1 MSTTSAVTTA
11 PTQATRLPV
20 GTWQIDPV
28 HSSLEFQV
36 RNMGLVTVKGFFADF
51 EGTLEVDENG
61 RTQAEG
67 TVEAASVHTR
77 SEKRDE
83 HLRAPDFFDVER
95 HPEIAFRVTGVEPD
109 GDLSRVQ
116 RRELAHELRPLDCA
130 RAHHD
135 PRRACRQEVAPG
147 CDAPDASAGL
157 HAARDRGADRLD
169 DREVDALAGA
179 GGVEVDDVNP
189 LRACVGEDVRH
200 AHRVVAVHRLGCEI
214 ASVQPHDLPAPQVD
228 RGIQVEGHA
237 PTARP
242 SSTGRRC
249 LRSSPRPAG
258 CGPRP

>member
-83 HLRAPDFFDVER
+83 HLRAPDFFDVEK
-95 HPEIAFRVTGVEPD
+95 HPQITFRLTSVEPD
-109 GDLSRVQ
+109 GEDLKVHG
-116 RRELAHELRPLDCA
+116 ELTIKGITRPVELRA
-130 RAHHD
+130 
-135 PRRACRQEVAPG
+135 EVTGGA
-147 CDAPDASAGL
+147 AV
-157 HAARDRGADRLD
+157 AARLWDVSA
-169 DREVDALAGA
+169 ALT
-179 GGVEVDDVNP
+179 GVSFDQF
-189 LRACVGEDVRH
+189 A
-200 AHRVVAVHRLGCEI
+200 AA
-214 ASVQPHDLPAPQVD
+214 A
-228 RGIQVEGHA
+228 
-237 PTARP
+237 
-242 SSTGRRC
+242 
-249 LRSSPRPAG
+249 
-258 CGPRP
+258 